1 MPITINTNVSAM
13 ISQRNLNA
21 ASERSASSLSKL
33 SSGSRVPT
41 AKEDA
46 ASLAIGTGLSV
57 ENAALKAAQVNASQ
71 ASSLLQIADG
81 AFSQVSDILTRM
93 KSLATT
99 AQSGQ
104 LSGTERQYLDD
115 EYTLLRDEIDRIA
128 ATTEFNG
135 QALLGGSN
143 SLTVAAAD
151 VGVGGTALDIQAEDG
166 FVGFELDASKV
177 GATDQFALFYDDST
191 GNITVN
197 NVTQSKS
204 QTISLGSVG
213 DDPVQAGQTREL
225 DFAQLGVKITINDD
239 FNNNSGG
246 FATGQVIGSG
256 GNVGTATGLDG
267 SRVESEFNAVAGTTS
282 AAATFDFQVGS
293 GNSVTDANNSISITI
308 AEGNFTALIGGG
320 AGANLTLAANAA
332 TASDEIDAAVQ
343 AVNTARA
350 DIGSS
355 QNRIEFAQNNLAVSI
370 ENSEAARSVLLDVDV
385 SAEITKFTSE
395 QVLIQAGVS
404 MLAQANQQPSLLLRL
419 LQ

>member
-1 MPITINTNVSAM
+1 MPITINTNISAM
-13 ISQRNLNA
+13 ISQRNLGSA
-21 ASERSASSLSKL
+21 ATRSASSLSKL

-46 ASLAIGTGLSV
+46 ASLAVGTGLSV
-57 ENAALKAAQVNASQ
+57 EVSALRAAQVNAQQ

-104 LSGTERQYLDD
+104 LSGTERGYLND
-115 EYTLLRDEIDRIA
+115 EYGLLRQEIDRIS

-143 SLTVAAAD
+143 TLAVD
-151 VGVGGTALDIQAEDG
+151 VVDVNQATGTATAILPDDG
-166 FVGFELDASKV
+166 FVAVEFDASQV
-177 GATDQFALFYDDST
+177 TAGYQFAVFYDDST

-197 NVTQSKS
+197 NVTQGNA
-204 QTISLGSVG
+204 QTIALGSNV
-213 DDPVQAGQTREL
+213 DPVQTGGTREL
-225 DFAQLGVKITINDD
+225 DFASIGVSITINND
-239 FNNNSGG
+239 FN
-246 FATGQVIGSG
+246 TGL
-256 GNVGTATGLDG
+256 NVGAGAGADIGTLATLDG
-267 SRVESEFNAVAGTTS
+267 SDATVVFGAVAGTT
-282 AAATFDFQVGS
+282 AAAASFDFQVGS
-293 GNSVTDANNSISITI
+293 GNSITDTNNSISITI
-308 AEGNFTALIGGG
+308 AQGDFSSLIGGG
-320 AGANLTLAANAA
+320 AGSDLTLASNAA
-332 TASDEIDAAVQ
+332 AASDEIDAAVGG
-343 AVNTARA
+343 VNTARA
-350 DIGSS
+350 GIGSS
-355 QNRIEFAQNNLAVSI
+355 QNRIEFAQNNLAVTI

-385 SAEITKFTSE
+385 SMEITKFTSE

>member
-1 MPITINTNVSAM
+1 MFNIIHVGDNNMPITINTNVSAM
-13 ISQRNLNA
+13 ISQRNLSA
-21 ASERSASSLSKL
+21 ASNRSASSLSKL

-81 AFSQVSDILTRM
+81 AFSQISDILTRM

-104 LSGTERQYLDD
+104 LSGTERGYLND
-115 EYTLLRDEIDRIA
+115 EYGLLRNEIDRIA

-143 SLTVAAAD
+143 SLSVTGQAA
-151 VGVGGTALDIQAEDG
+151 GVVDSASG
-166 FVGFELDASKV
+166 FVGYEFDASRV
-177 GATDQFALFYDDST
+177 NAGNTFAVDYDDSE
-191 GNITVN
+191 GNLTVLN
-197 NVTQSKS
+197 LANGSA
-204 QTISLGSVG
+204 QTINLGAAG
-213 DDPVQAGQTREL
+213 DDPVAAGATRVL
-225 DFAQLGVKITINDD
+225 DFANVGVKITINND
-239 FNNNSGG
+239 FGG
-246 FATGQVIGSG
+246 GANIGSILDFG
-256 GNVGTATGLDG
+256 DTTNPVFTA
-267 SRVESEFNAVAGTTS
+267 AAGTSS
-282 AAATFDFQVGS
+282 AAATFAFQWGS
-293 GNSVTDANNSISITI
+293 GNSVTDANNSVSLTI
-308 AEGNFTALIGGG
+308 VECNFSALIGGG
-320 AGANLTLAANAA
+320 TGSNLTTAGNAA

-350 DIGSS
+350 DVGSS

>member
-81 AFSQVSDILTRM
+81 AFSQISDILTRM

-104 LSGTERQYLDD
+104 LSGTERGYLND
-115 EYTLLRDEIDRIA
+115 EYGLLRNEIDRIA

-143 SLTVAAAD
+143 TLSVTGQTAVADTAA
-151 VGVGGTALDIQAEDG
+151 G
-166 FVGFELDASKV
+166 FVGYEFDASRV
-177 GATDQFALFYDDST
+177 NATDTFAVQFDTSE
-191 GNITVN
+191 GNLTVVN
-197 NVTQSKS
+197 TAQGTA
-204 QTISLGSVG
+204 QTINLGSAG
-213 DDPVQAGQTREL
+213 DDPVAAGATREL
-225 DFAQLGVKITINDD
+225 DFANVGVKITINND
-239 FNNNSGG
+239 F
-246 FATGQVIGSG
+246 FAGAAIGAG
-256 GNVGTATGLDG
+256 ADFGDLTTTQFTA
-267 SRVESEFNAVAGTTS
+267 AAGTSS
-282 AAATFDFQVGS
+282 AAATFAFQVGS

-308 AEGNFTALIGGG
+308 SEGNFSALIGGG
-320 AGANLTLAANAA
+320 TGSNLTTAGNAA
-332 TASDEIDAAVQ
+332 TASDEVDAAVQ

-350 DIGSS
+350 DVGSS

>member
-13 ISQRNLNA
+13 ISQRNLSS
-21 ASERSASSLSKL
+21 ASNRSASSLSKL

-46 ASLAIGTGLSV
+46 ASLAVGTGLSV
-57 ENAALKAAQVNASQ
+57 EVSALRAAQVNAQQ

-104 LSGTERQYLDD
+104 LSGTERGYLDN
-115 EYTLLRDEIDRIA
+115 EYGLLRNEIDRIA

-143 SLTVAAAD
+143 TVVIDTTSFTAP
-151 VGVGGTALDIQAEDG
+151 GTSEIDTQQG
-166 FVGFELDASKV
+166 FVGYEFDAAKV
-177 GATDQFALFYDDST
+177 GNTDSFAVFYDDST

-197 NVTQSKS
+197 NVTQGAA
-204 QTISLGSVG
+204 QTINLGAAG
-213 DDPVQAGQTREL
+213 DDPVQAGATREL
-225 DFAQLGVKITINDD
+225 DFAQIGLSITINND
-239 FNNNSGG
+239 FN
-246 FATGQVIGSG
+246 G
-256 GNVGTATGLDG
+256 GNNIGAGADIGALADLDG
-267 SRVESEFNAVAGTTS
+267 VANANVVFSAQAGTSS
-282 AAATFDFQVGS
+282 AAASFSFQVGS
-293 GNSVTDANNSISITI
+293 GNSVLDANNSISITI
-308 AEGNFTALIGGG
+308 AQGSFSQLIGGG
-320 AGANLTLAANAA
+320 AGSNLTLAANAA
-332 TASDEIDAAVQ
+332 TASDEIDTAVQ

-350 DIGSS
+350 GIGSA
-355 QNRIEFAQNNLAVSI
+355 QNRVEFAQNNLAVTI

-419 LQ
+419 SLIHI

>member
-13 ISQRNLNA
+13 ISQRNLSS
-21 ASERSASSLSKL
+21 ASNRSASSLSKL

-46 ASLAIGTGLSV
+46 ASLAVGTGLSV
-57 ENAALKAAQVNASQ
+57 EVSALRAAQVNAQQ

-104 LSGTERQYLDD
+104 LSGTERGYLDN
-115 EYTLLRDEIDRIA
+115 EYGLLRNEIDRIA

-143 SLTVAAAD
+143 TVVIDDTSFSAGTVVDTAA
-151 VGVGGTALDIQAEDG
+151 G
-166 FVGFELDASKV
+166 FVGYEFDAAKV
-177 GATDQFALFYDDST
+177 GNTDSFALFYDDST

-197 NVTQSKS
+197 NVTQGQA
-204 QTISLGSVG
+204 QTINLGSTG
-213 DDPVQAGQTREL
+213 DDPVQAGSTREL
-225 DFAQLGVKITINDD
+225 DFAQLGLKITINDF
-239 FNNNSGG
+239 FNNNGNP
-246 FATGQVIGSG
+246 TGQVIGSG
-256 GNVGTATGLDG
+256 ADIGALGDLDG
-267 SRVESEFNAVAGTTS
+267 ATNLDVVFSAQAGTSS
-282 AAATFDFQVGS
+282 AAASFSFQVGS
-293 GNSVTDANNSISITI
+293 GNSVLDANNSISITI
-308 AEGNFTALIGGG
+308 AQGSFSQLIGGG
-320 AGANLTLAANAA
+320 AGSNLTLAANAA
-332 TASDEIDAAVQ
+332 TASDEIDTAVQ

-350 DIGSS
+350 GIGSA
-355 QNRIEFAQNNLAVSI
+355 QNRVEFAQNNLAVTI

>member
-13 ISQRNLNA
+13 ISQRNLSA
-21 ASERSASSLSKL
+21 ASNRSASSLSKL

-46 ASLAIGTGLSV
+46 ASLAVGTGLSV
-57 ENAALKAAQVNASQ
+57 EVSALRAAQVNAQQ

-104 LSGTERQYLDD
+104 LSGTERGYLDN
-115 EYTLLRDEIDRIA
+115 EYGLLRNEIDRIA

-143 SLTVAAAD
+143 TVVIDAASFAAPGTSLVDT
-151 VGVGGTALDIQAEDG
+151 QQG
-166 FVGFELDASKV
+166 FVGFEFDAAKV
-177 GATDQFALFYDDST
+177 AAGEQFAVFYDDST

-197 NVTQSKS
+197 NVAQGQA
-204 QTISLGSVG
+204 QTINLGAAG
-213 DDPVQAGQTREL
+213 DDPVQAGATREL
-225 DFAQLGVKITINDD
+225 DFAQIGLKITINND
-239 FNNNSGG
+239 FN
-246 FATGQVIGSG
+246 G
-256 GNVGTATGLDG
+256 GNAINGGGDIGNLTGLDG
-267 SRVESEFNAVAGTTS
+267 TNANVRFAAAAGTSS
-282 AAATFDFQVGS
+282 AAASFDFQVGS
-293 GNSVTDANNSISITI
+293 GNSVTDTNNSISITI
-308 AEGNFTALIGGG
+308 AQGSFSNLIGGG
-320 AGANLTLAANAA
+320 AGSNLTLAANAA
-332 TASDEIDAAVQ
+332 TASDELDTAVQ
-343 AVNTARA
+343 SVNTARA
-350 DIGSS
+350 GIGSA
-355 QNRIEFAQNNLAVSI
+355 QNRVEFAQNNLAVTI